1 MDSVSFLSTSFVWLM
16 NLLRYLSSFYQ
27 ANEKYYNTVH
37 YVHESFLNIL
47 ILFTH
52 LTKILNEN
60 SKLIYYFKAQIIL
73 NLCKYEQ
80 AS

>member
-1 MDSVSFLSTSFVWLM
+1 M

-27 ANEKYYNTVH
+27 ANEKYYNMVH

-47 ILFTH
+47 ILFAH

-60 SKLIYYFKAQIIL
+60 SKAYLLLQSPNYLKSLQI
-73 NLCKYEQ
+73 
-80 AS
+80 